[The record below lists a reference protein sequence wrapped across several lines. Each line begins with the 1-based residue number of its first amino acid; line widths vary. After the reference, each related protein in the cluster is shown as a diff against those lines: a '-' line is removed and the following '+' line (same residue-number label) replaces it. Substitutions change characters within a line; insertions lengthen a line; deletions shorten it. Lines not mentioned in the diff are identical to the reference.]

1 MKKLLPVFLFTSF
14 IACNNTA
21 NGPAEAKTGDSNAG
35 TMAASASD
43 AASSAA
49 PGCGSM
55 IMFHKG
61 AVIEGKDYD
70 TAGKV
75 RSSSVTTVTNVRSE
89 GDETIADL
97 SMDTHSTLGGKA
109 HDRVLTMSYKCNG
122 KRLVMDL
129 SGFLSNFS
137 ALKDANVE
145 SRALEF
151 PLELSVGQDL
161 PEASVS
167 ATIDAG
173 RVKMKT
179 TTTYAKR
186 MVEKKESIST
196 PAGTWSCFKIVN
208 NIETDIEA
216 GSDEMAKKMAEM
228 MKQRSPKISSA
239 MWFAP
244 GFGVVRSE
252 FYKDGKLDSRSEI
265 VSVKK

>member
-1 MKKLLPVFLFTSF
+1 MKKLFPVFLIVAFF
-14 IACNNTA
+14 ACNNTA
-21 NGPAEAKTGDSNAG
+21 NSPAEAKAGDSNLSAMATSAG
-35 TMAASASD
+35 D
-43 AASSAA
+43 ATGAV
-49 PGCGSM
+49 GCGSM

-61 AVIEGKDYD
+61 AIIEGKDYD

-97 SMDTHSTLGGKA
+97 SMDTHSTLGGKD

-145 SRALEF
+145 SKALEF
-151 PLELSVGQDL
+151 PLELSVGQIL

-186 MVEKKESIST
+186 MVEKKETIST

-208 NIETDIEA
+208 NIETTMDA
-216 GSDEMAKKMAEM
+216 GSDAVAKKMAEM

-252 FYKDGKLDSRSEI
+252 FYKDNKLDSRSEI

>member
-21 NGPAEAKTGDSNAG
+21 NSPAETKAVDSNAS

-43 AASSAA
+43 ATGA

-61 AVIEGKDYD
+61 AIIEGKDYD

-89 GDETIADL
+89 GNETIADL
-97 SMDTHSTLGGKA
+97 SMDTHSTYGGKE
-109 HDRVLTMSYKCNG
+109 HNKVLNMSYKCDG

-137 ALKDANVE
+137 ALKDASVE
-145 SRALEF
+145 GRALEF
-151 PLELSVGQDL
+151 PLELSVGQEL

-179 TTTYAKR
+179 TSTYAKR
-186 MVEKKESIST
+186 RVEKKETIST
-196 PAGTWSCFKIVN
+196 PAGTWSCYKIVN
-208 NIETDIEA
+208 NIETTMDA
-216 GSDEMAKKMAEM
+216 GSDAVAKKMAEM

-252 FYKDGKLDSRSEI
+252 FYKDNKLDSRSEI

>member
-21 NGPAEAKTGDSNAG
+21 NNPAEAKTGDSNVSA
-35 TMAASASD
+35 MAASASD
-43 AASSAA
+43 ATGAA
-49 PGCGSM
+49 GCGSL
-55 IMFHKG
+55 IIFHKG

-70 TAGKV
+70 TSGKV
-75 RSSSVTTVTNVRSE
+75 RSSSVTTVTNVSSE
-89 GDETIADL
+89 GNETIADL
-97 SMDTHSTLGGKA
+97 AMDTHSNFGGKE
-109 HDRVLTMSYKCNG
+109 HNKVLNLRYKCDG
-122 KRLVMDL
+122 KRLAMDL

-137 ALKDANVE
+137 AMKE
-145 SRALEF
+145 SSIEGKSLEF
-151 PLELSVGQDL
+151 PLELSVGQEL

-179 TTTYAKR
+179 TSTYANR
-186 MVEKKESIST
+186 RVEKKESIST

-208 NIETDIEA
+208 DIETSVDA
-216 GSDEMAKKMAEM
+216 GSDAVAKKMAEM
-228 MKQRSPKISSA
+228 MKQRSPKMSAA

-252 FYKDGKLDSRSEI
+252 FYKDNKLDSRSEI